1 MVFMGSNPMGGR
13 ILWLAACR
21 LDGGPAAQEQSCARS
36 HFITGEFAR
45 CSRHT
50 AAIAE
55 TAADES
61 QDDDRCCP

>member
-1 MVFMGSNPMGGR
+1 MVFMGRNPMGGL
-13 ILWLAACR
+13 IAWLAACR
-21 LDGGPAAQEQSCARS
+21 LDGGPAAQEQSCACG

-45 CSRHT
+45 CSRYT

-61 QDDDRCCP
+61 QDDDRGCP